1 MKHVLYGTTALVAAG
16 VLASPAF
23 AADGVKLGVGGYY
36 LGAAGGVISEDF
48 NGDAFTDEGDVRNH
62 VFKQD
67 IEIHFKGEVVLDN
80 GLTVGARVELEGQS
94 VSSGRADTG
103 NPTSQGKPFDGTDRR
118 DDQIDAAFAYL
129 RGGFGEFRFGD
140 TSEAGAQMCYLVPS
154 AAGMFGADSPFFNFS
169 NAGINGFSGTNG
181 TCYGLEGAVGN
192 GHDKATKALWFSPNW
207 AGFSLAA
214 SYTPEQTE
222 DSRNTTFGAGTRF
235 DNNNSQVQNAFSVA
249 AQFAHDFNGFNLVVG
264 GAGSWGDWERT
275 NAGGF
280 GDGEDPAWYNAY
292 AQVAFSGFTIG
303 GAFSYAGNY
312 ASYTDADYYVY
323 GAGVTYNF
331 DAWTVG
337 VGWTHGE
344 YEAPDTTYSG
354 SAILGDNDEQD
365 IIQATASY
373 ALGPGITIDAMAG
386 WVNYDDA
393 TTSAGAD
400 DVADDGATRR
410 AEYDAFELGIGL
422 GIRF

>member
-36 LGAAGGVISEDF
+36 LGAIGGVIGEDF
-48 NGDAFTDEGDVRNH
+48 DGGSGVDEDDIRNY

-67 IEIHFKGEVVLDN
+67 IEIHFKGEAVLDN

-94 VSSGRADTG
+94 ASDNDGA
-103 NPTSQGKPFDGTDRR
+103 NQGKPFDGTDRR
-118 DDQIDAAFAYL
+118 GDQIDAAFAYL
-129 RGGFGEFRFGD
+129 RGGFGELRFGD

-169 NAGINGFSGTNG
+169 NNGRTGFSGTNG

-192 GHDKATKALWFSPNW
+192 ASDKSTKILWFSPNW

-214 SYTPEQTE
+214 SFTPEQTE
-222 DSRNTTFGAGTRF
+222 DSRNTTFGVGTRF
-235 DNNNSQVQNAFSVA
+235 DNNFSQVQNAFSVA
-249 AQFAHDFNGFNLVVG
+249 GQFAHDFNGFNLVVG

-275 NAGGF
+275 GHD
-280 GDGEDPAWYNAY
+280 GDNPAWYNAY
-292 AQVAFSGFTIG
+292 LQVAFSGFTVG
-303 GAFSYAGNY
+303 GAFSYTDNY
-312 ASYTDADYYVY
+312 ADYTDADYWVY
-323 GAGVTYNF
+323 GVGVTYNF

-337 VGWTHGE
+337 VAWTHGT
-344 YEAPDTTYSG
+344 YELIDNTFYS
-354 SAILGDNDEQD
+354 STLEHRGDDELD

-386 WVNYDDA
+386 WNDYDDG
-393 TTSAGAD
+393 TTSHNN
-400 DVADDGATRR
+400 DDGSTRR
-410 AEYDAFELGIGL
+410 SDYDAFELGIGL